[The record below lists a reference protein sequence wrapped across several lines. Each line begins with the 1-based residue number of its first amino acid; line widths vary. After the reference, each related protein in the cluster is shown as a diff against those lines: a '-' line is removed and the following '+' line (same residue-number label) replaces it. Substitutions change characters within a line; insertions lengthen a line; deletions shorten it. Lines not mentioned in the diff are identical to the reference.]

1 MTFSGSVP
9 GTSAGAGAAG
19 SSVLGVSP
27 EVTVPHAENS
37 MTAARTQASS
47 EKSLVFFIG
56 SVPPKKMLIFWLFS
70 LKIKFS
76 VRALRG
82 SLLCGLHRL

>member
-9 GTSAGAGAAG
+9 EVSAGAGAAC

-27 EVTVPHAENS
+27 EVVPHAENS
-37 MTAARTQASS
+37 MTATRTQASS

-56 SVPPKKMLIFWLFS
+56 SVPPKKMLISRLFS
-70 LKIKFS
+70 LKIEFS

-82 SLLCGLHRL
+82 SLLRGLHRL